1 VSHGCIRVGRDDL
14 RKVWAS
20 ARIGTRIFIY

>member
-14 RKVWAS
+14 RKVWA
-20 ARIGTRIFIY
+20 ATTLGTRIYIY